1 MIFKFMYIYIT
12 FNLYHIMIFEMLQ
25 IAPWV
30 ESTISLVMNPIMEDN
45 I

>member
-12 FNLYHIMIFEMLQ
+12 FNLYHIMIFEMLK

-30 ESTISLVMNPIMEDN
+30 EPTISLDMNLIMEDD